1 MKRKLFM
8 LMLILCLVAGLSL
21 TAYASSNHLVD
32 DAGLLTDTEAA
43 NLEAKL
49 SQISDRH
56 NVDIVIVAVDST
68 DGKSPMDFA
77 DDYYDYNGYREDGIL
92 LLVSMD
98 DSDWWVSTTG
108 YGITA
113 ITDAG
118 LDYMS
123 DRFVPYLSDGEFAQA
138 FEKFAD
144 LCDEFITQA
153 KTGDPYDSHNLPKE
167 PFSLVTNL
175 LIALGI
181 GLVVAWI
188 VTGSMKAKLKTVR
201 QQAKA
206 DDYIASGSLQLTH
219 SRDLFLYTHL
229 DRREKPKSDS
239 GSSTHTSSSGTTHGG
254 GGGKF

>member
-1 MKRKLFM
+1 MRKIVIL
-8 LMLILCLVAGLSL
+8 LLLLCLL
-21 TAYASSNHLVD
+21 TALLPAAHGYTSRVVD
-32 DAGLLTDTEAA
+32 DAALLTTEEHRQLTEIADQ
-43 NLEAKL
+43 L
-49 SQISDRH
+49 SEKH
-56 NVDIVIVAVDST
+56 NADIVIVTVVST

-77 DDYYDYNGYREDGIL
+77 DDYYDYNGYRADGIL
-92 LLVSMD
+92 LLVSME

-181 GLVVAWI
+181 GLVAAWI

-206 DDYIASGSLQLTH
+206 DDYMTPGSLHLTY

>member
-1 MKRKLFM
+1 MKRKLFT
-8 LMLILCLVAGLSL
+8 LMLILCFVAGLTL
-21 TAYASSNHLVD
+21 TAYAATGHLVD
-32 DAGLLTDTEAA
+32 DAGLLTNTDAA
-43 NLEAKL
+43 NLETKL
-49 SQISDRH
+49 SQISDRY
-56 NVDIVIVAVDST
+56 NVDVVIVTVDST
-68 DGKSPMDFA
+68 NGKSPMDFA
-77 DDYYDYNGYREDGIL
+77 DDYYDYNGYRTDGIL

>member
-1 MKRKLFM
+1 MKRKLFT

-77 DDYYDYNGYREDGIL
+77 DDYYDYNGYRTDGIL

-181 GLVVAWI
+181 GLVAAWI

-229 DRREKPKSDS
+229 DRREKPKPDS

>member
-1 MKRKLFM
+1 MKRKLFT

-98 DSDWWVSTTG
+98 NSDWWVSTTG

-123 DRFVPYLSDGEFAQA
+123 DQFVPYLSDEEFAQA

-181 GLVVAWI
+181 GLVAAWI

-206 DDYIASGSLQLTH
+206 DDYMTPGSLQLTH

>member
-1 MKRKLFM
+1 
-8 LMLILCLVAGLSL
+8 
-21 TAYASSNHLVD
+21 
-32 DAGLLTDTEAA
+32 
-43 NLEAKL
+43 
-49 SQISDRH
+49 
-56 NVDIVIVAVDST
+56 
-68 DGKSPMDFA
+68 MDFA
-77 DDYYDYNGYREDGIL
+77 DDYYDYNGYRADGIL
-92 LLVSMD
+92 LLVSME
-98 DSDWWVSTTG
+98 DSNWWISTAG

-113 ITDAG
+113 VTDAG

-123 DRFVPYLSDGEFAQA
+123 DQFVPYLSDEEFAQA

-175 LIALGI
+175 LIAFGI

-229 DRREKPKSDS
+229 DRREKPKSGS

>member
-1 MKRKLFM
+1 MKRKLFT
-8 LMLILCLVAGLSL
+8 LMLILCLVAGLTL

-77 DDYYDYNGYREDGIL
+77 DDYYDYNGYRADGIL
-92 LLVSMD
+92 LLVSME

-181 GLVVAWI
+181 GLVAAWI

-206 DDYIASGSLQLTH
+206 DDYMTPPAACA
-219 SRDLFLYTHL
+219 
-229 DRREKPKSDS
+229 
-239 GSSTHTSSSGTTHGG
+239 
-254 GGGKF
+254 

>member
-1 MKRKLFM
+1 MKRKLFT
-8 LMLILCLVAGLSL
+8 LMLILCFVAGLTL

-32 DAGLLTDTEAA
+32 SAGLLTGTEADH
-43 NLEAKL
+43 LEAKL
-49 SQISDRH
+49 SRISDRH
-56 NVDIVIVAVDST
+56 NVDIVIVTVDST
-68 DGKSPMDFA
+68 DGKTPMEFA
-77 DDYYDYNGYREDGIL
+77 DDCYDYNSYGEDGIL
-92 LLVSMD
+92 LLVSME
-98 DSDWWVSTTG
+98 DSDWWVSPPG

-113 ITDAG
+113 VTHAG

-123 DRFVPYLSDGEFAQA
+123 DQFVPYLSDGEFSQA

-144 LCDEFITQA
+144 LCDEFITRA
-153 KTGDPYDSHNLPKE
+153 KNGDPYDSHNLPKE
-167 PFSLVTNL
+167 PFGLVPNL

-181 GLVVAWI
+181 GLVAAWI
-188 VTGSMKAKLKTVR
+188 LTGSMKAKLKTVR

-206 DDYIASGSLQLTH
+206 DAYIASGSLQLTH

>member
-1 MKRKLFM
+1 MKRKLFT

-32 DAGLLTDTEAA
+32 NAGLLTDTEAA

-56 NVDIVIVAVDST
+56 NVDIVIVAVDSI

-77 DDYYDYNGYREDGIL
+77 DDYYDYNGYRTDGIL

-181 GLVVAWI
+181 GLVAAWI

-206 DDYIASGSLQLTH
+206 DDYMTPGSLHLTY

>member
-1 MKRKLFM
+1 MKRKLFT

-181 GLVVAWI
+181 GLVAAWI

-229 DRREKPKSDS
+229 DRREKPKSSS

>member
-1 MKRKLFM
+1 MKRKLFT

-32 DAGLLTDTEAA
+32 EAGLLTDTEAA

-77 DDYYDYNGYREDGIL
+77 DDYYDYNGYRTDGIL

-123 DRFVPYLSDGEFAQA
+123 NRFVPYLSDGEFAQA
-138 FEKFAD
+138 FEKFVD

-181 GLVVAWI
+181 GLVAAWI

-206 DDYIASGSLQLTH
+206 DDYMPPGSLHLTY

-229 DRREKPKSDS
+229 DRREKPKSSS

>member
-1 MKRKLFM
+1 MKRRLFT
-8 LMLILCLVAGLSL
+8 LMLILCLVAGLTL
-21 TAYASSNHLVD
+21 TAYASSSHLVD
-32 DAGLLTDTEAA
+32 SAGLLTGTEAA

-56 NVDIVIVAVDST
+56 NVDIVIVTVDST
-68 DGKSPMDFA
+68 GGKSPMEFA
-77 DDYYDYNGYREDGIL
+77 DDYYDYNGYRADGIL
-92 LLVSMD
+92 LLVSME
-98 DSDWWVSTTG
+98 DSDWWVSTAG

-113 ITDAG
+113 VTDAG

-123 DRFVPYLSDGEFAQA
+123 DQFVPYLSDEEFAQA

-175 LIALGI
+175 LIAFGI
-181 GLVVAWI
+181 GLVAAWI

-206 DDYIASGSLQLTH
+206 DDYIASGSLQLTY

>member
-1 MKRKLFM
+1 MKRKLFT

-77 DDYYDYNGYREDGIL
+77 DDYYDYNGYRADGIL
-92 LLVSMD
+92 LLVSME

-144 LCDEFITQA
+144 LCDEFIIQA

-181 GLVVAWI
+181 GLVAAWI

-206 DDYIASGSLQLTH
+206 DDYMTPGSLHLTY

>member
-1 MKRKLFM
+1 MKRKLFT
-8 LMLILCLVAGLSL
+8 LMLILCFVAGLTL
-21 TAYASSNHLVD
+21 TAYASSNHLED
-32 DAGLLTDTEAA
+32 SAGLLTGTEAA

-56 NVDIVIVAVDST
+56 NVDIVIVTVEST

-92 LLVSMD
+92 LLVSMEE
-98 DSDWWVSTTG
+98 SDWWVSTTG

-113 ITDAG
+113 VTDAG

-123 DRFVPYLSDGEFAQA
+123 DQFVPYLSDEEFAQA

-167 PFSLVTNL
+167 SFSLVTNL

-181 GLVVAWI
+181 GLVAAWI

-206 DDYIASGSLQLTH
+206 DDYIASGSLRLTY

-229 DRREKPKSDS
+229 DRREKPKSGS

>member
-1 MKRKLFM
+1 MKRKLFT
-8 LMLILCLVAGLSL
+8 LMLILCLAVGLVLS
-21 TAYASSNHLVD
+21 AYAAPCHLVD
-32 DAGLLTDTEAA
+32 DAGLLTGTEAA
-43 NLEAKL
+43 QLETEL
-49 SQISDRH
+49 SRISDRH
-56 NVDIVIVAVDST
+56 NVDIVIVTVDST
-68 DGKSPMDFA
+68 GGESPMDFA
-77 DDYYDYNGYREDGIL
+77 DDYYDYNGYRADGIL
-92 LLVSMD
+92 LLVSMGD
-98 DSDWWVSTTG
+98 NDWWVSTTG

-113 ITDAG
+113 VTDAG

-123 DRFVPYLSDGEFAQA
+123 DQFVPYLSDEDFAQA
-138 FEKFAD
+138 FEKFAQ

-175 LIALGI
+175 LIAFGI
-181 GLVVAWI
+181 GLVAAWI

-201 QQAKA
+201 RQAAA
-206 DDYIASGSLQLTH
+206 DNYITPNSLHLTH

-229 DRREKPKSDS
+229 DRREKPQSSS

>member
-1 MKRKLFM
+1 MKRKLFT

-77 DDYYDYNGYREDGIL
+77 DDYYDYNGYRADGIL
-92 LLVSMD
+92 LLVSME

-175 LIALGI
+175 LIAFGI
-181 GLVVAWI
+181 GLVAAWI

-219 SRDLFLYTHL
+219 SRDLFLYAQL

>member
-1 MKRKLFM
+1 MKRKLFT

-181 GLVVAWI
+181 GLVAAWI

-239 GSSTHTSSSGTTHGG
+239 GSSTHISSSGTTHGG

>member
-1 MKRKLFM
+1 MKRKLFT
-8 LMLILCLVAGLSL
+8 LMLILCLVAGLTL
-21 TAYASSNHLVD
+21 TAYAATGHLVD
-32 DAGLLTDTEAA
+32 DAGLLTNTDAA

-49 SQISDRH
+49 SQISDRY
-56 NVDIVIVAVDST
+56 NVDVVIVTVDST
-68 DGKSPMDFA
+68 NGKSPMDFA
-77 DDYYDYNGYREDGIL
+77 DDYYDYNGYRTDGIL
-92 LLVSMD
+92 LLVSME

-123 DRFVPYLSDGEFAQA
+123 DRFVLYFSDGEFAEGFDA
-138 FEKFAD
+138 FAD
-144 LCDEFITQA
+144 LCDEFLAQA
-153 KTGDPYDSHNLPKE
+153 KTGDPYDNHNLPKD
-167 PFSLVTNL
+167 PFRFVRNLIVALV
-175 LIALGI
+175 I
-181 GLVVAWI
+181 GLVAAWFA
-188 VTGSMKAKLKTVR
+188 TGSMKAKLKTVH

-206 DDYIASGSLQLTH
+206 DDYIASGSLQLTK

-229 DRREKPKSDS
+229 DRREKPKSSS